1 MGQKVY
7 ELSAQRGPRK
17 GYVLDD
23 WLAAEDI
30 VMNESPEANARRV
43 TRSGNGAR
51 DTYRAGDMVASVLLI
66 TPELTIGLGKWN
78 ER

>member
-1 MGQKVY
+1 MV
-7 ELSAQRGPRK
+7 
-17 GYVLDD
+17 DD
-23 WLAAEDI
+23 WLAAEDT
-30 VMNESPEANARRV
+30 VMNGSPEANARRL
-43 TRSGNGAR
+43 TRWGDGTH